1 MAQLKLNWCSHEAAK
16 YAVEKW
22 HYSHNLPRGKNVK
35 VGVWEDEVFIGVVLF
50 SMGASCSL
58 HKKYGLGQLEVCEL
72 SRVALREHQ
81 TPVTR
86 IVAIA
91 LRMLKKH
98 CPGLRLVVS
107 FADPHEGHVGGIYQ
121 GGNWLYTGTSG
132 ASTIYIDKAGK
143 AWHSRNV
150 ADHDCRGNDWW
161 GTTRRNKQGMRKEAR
176 PGKYRYLMPL
186 DTEMR
191 KRVEPLAQPYPSA
204 GSADSGTVGDQS
216 ARGGAT
222 PTSALLTNEETC
234 REDQHQHPQT

>member
-1 MAQLKLNWCSHEAAK
+1 MAQLKLNCARTKTLSIDVRNALLAQSSTWQERQGG
-16 YAVEKW
+16 
-22 HYSHNLPRGKNVK
+22 L
-35 VGVWEDEVFIGVVLF
+35 WEDEVLSALCFQHG
-50 SMGASCSL
+50 SSCSL
-58 HKKYGLGQLEVCEL
+58 NKKFGLGLLEVCEL
-72 SRVALREHQ
+72 SRVALRDHSS
-81 TPVTR
+81 VTR
-86 IVAIA
+86 IVATPSHVEEA
-91 LRMLKKH
+91 LP
-98 CPGLRLVVS
+98 CLRSWFVRR
-107 FADPHEGHVGGIYQ
+107 PHEGLVGGIYQ
-121 GGNWLYTGTSG
+121 GGNGFTRGQAEHQRFTSTRQKG
-132 ASTIYIDKAGK
+132 
-143 AWHSRNV
+143 WHSRNV